1 MKVTTSDRMRQ
12 LLRED
17 DWTPTELASEVGCHR
32 SMAQNLIGK
41 EIAAGNVQF
50 VSYDRRPGSRSNL
63 YTWVGD
69 DDLLTMAKRAADYL
83 EEHAKDQLGQSI
95 ANHLR
100 RMTS

>member
-1 MKVTTSDRMRQ
+1 
-12 LLRED
+12 
-17 DWTPTELASEVGCHR
+17 
-32 SMAQNLIGK
+32 
-41 EIAAGNVQF
+41 VQF
-50 VSYDRRPGSRSNL
+50 VGYKQETGKRSNL

-69 DDLLTMAKRAADYL
+69 DDLITMAKRAADYL